1 MEAVTAVLAVE
12 YAGLS
17 VSGHV
22 RDHNEDRLGWA
33 ALDGESAFVMP
44 PQDYTLA
51 QAVATSGRGL
61 VFAVADG
68 LGGYGGGEVASGLA
82 VEACLDHTQRNV
94 DGGGRL
100 SGILRGAFNRA
111 NQAIFDAALGGH
123 GGRKMQSTLSA
134 LAITPGE
141 AHLAH
146 VGDSRAYL
154 IRASRIYRLTTDHSA
169 VQSLLNRNL
178 ITPEEAQ
185 HHPDSSVLTR
195 CLGQKPEVEIDIEQ
209 HPLASGDTLLLCSDG
224 LWGFIPEQDILSV
237 VETLG
242 LTVEAAARNLLE
254 LALAAGG
261 HDNIGI
267 EMARLIQPPDAA
279 PLPRTES
286 YLALRI
292 VLAMVLIALA
302 ALCVLAY
309 LTFWNY

>member
-1 MEAVTAVLAVE
+1 MNEKPVFGQPIILFAEECNCGTLREENQDSVL
-12 YAGLS
+12 
-17 VSGHV
+17 HV
-22 RDHNEDRLGWA
+22 RIALGD
-33 ALDGESAFVMP
+33 L
-44 PQDYTLA
+44 LI
-51 QAVATSGRGL
+51 
-61 VFAVADG
+61 VADG
-68 LGGYGGGEVASGLA
+68 IGGYPGGATASRMV
-82 VEACLDHTQRNV
+82 VEH
-94 DGGGRL
+94 
-100 SGILRGAFNRA
+100 
-111 NQAIFDAALGGH
+111 IF
-123 GGRKMQSTLSA
+123 
-134 LAITPGE
+134 
-141 AHLAH
+141 AHLEALPRDYPVGTAIRAAAAH
-146 VGDSRAYL
+146 ANASIFAAAQAPDSPHPHMGSTVVLALVQQGDDGTQAWIGHIGDSRAYL
-154 IRASRIYRLTTDHSA
+154 ARSGRLHRLTTDHSA
-169 VQSLLNRNL
+169 VQAMLSRNL